1 MEKRNVDS
9 FDLLEEY
16 IAQRLQSI
24 WLKVK
29 IFNMN
34 LSGKNERKFIK

>member
-29 IFNMN
+29 TFNMN